1 MSRQDLV
8 DLDEAYI
15 ATCNRHAV
23 SELGEFVHP
32 RLSVNGRP
40 RTLSEY
46 AADVGAV
53 FEAFPDYAWTV
64 EHLVVEEPWIS
75 VRLSDRGTHRGPWL
89 GQPPPG
95 GRWSPTSS
103 RCTASRTAGSPRSGA
118 LPTTLACWRSGP
130 TSCTRPSGW

>member
-1 MSRQDLV
+1 VSRQDLV
-8 DLDEAYI
+8 DLYEAYI

-23 SELGEFVHP
+23 SELGEFVQP

-53 FEAFPDYAWTV
+53 FEAVPDYAWTV

-89 GQPPPG
+89 GQPPT
-95 GRWSPTSS
+95 GRTVATDEFAMYRVEDGRIAEVWSVADNARLLEIGTD
-103 RCTASRTAGSPRSGA
+103 
-118 LPTTLACWRSGP
+118 
-130 TSCTRPSGW
+130 